1 MRFLISEKLSPHK
14 YKTPEGYLICTD
26 AVLSRTGKQ
35 EYRRC
40 ELFGDAC
47 DNAEE
52 IVQVNR
58 EDSEVFSD
66 KAMASFENKPVCIQH
81 PDVDVNSENHSEL
94 AVGFVRDIHK
104 GVDNGQ
110 PVMLGTLVITNK
122 EAVDDIESGKYKELS
137 CGYDCDVSED
147 DLSQRNIRGNHVALC
162 EQGRAGIARIVDSV
176 DAKFFGKTVPYEVW
190 LTYPK
195 TGRRF
200 MAAAYMTAKEA
211 RENSIQL
218 RKEWANNKDGIPN
231 IEIKVNDDIDNK
243 EKTMK
248 DANIHTLKA
257 ALNYL
262 SRMYRNDP
270 GIEYVMSYLKNAGY
284 DVSVESIRGWNANR
298 NVPGEQIKQYI
309 LNVNID
315 GKVKHILVQLY
326 ADEGVWE
333 VKEINAYMLDSVK
346 DARTREQ
353 IQADIDVIEREIDW
367 CEDHNNMWKLDDLYK
382 QLDRLQ
388 NELKGV
394 KDSMKDADFSKKSKQ
409 GYDVIEMYRDGSR
422 LHAILKRAN
431 DYVVAYG
438 YDTTDGTWA
447 QGRYV
452 DKYANAKATL
462 FEEKPYAKK
471 IQDAIED
478 DTMTYKKYNDKI
490 SSFIFDKKKLE
501 AIVKEIQS
509 EPGLL
514 GGEKSALIMKVNS
527 YINDLERMEDSV
539 YTVKYTKDNVTY
551 IRKVKANSMSDA
563 IAKATHD

>member
-81 PDVDVNSENHSEL
+81 PDVDVNSENHNEL

-176 DAKFFGKTVPYEVW
+176 DDAKFFGKTVPYEVW

-248 DANIHTLKA
+248 DA
-257 ALNYL
+257 
-262 SRMYRNDP
+262 
-270 GIEYVMSYLKNAGY
+270 
-284 DVSVESIRGWNANR
+284 
-298 NVPGEQIKQYI
+298 
-309 LNVNID
+309 
-315 GKVKHILVQLY
+315 
-326 ADEGVWE
+326 
-333 VKEINAYMLDSVK
+333 
-346 DARTREQ
+346 
-353 IQADIDVIEREIDW
+353 
-367 CEDHNNMWKLDDLYK
+367 
-382 QLDRLQ
+382 
-388 NELKGV
+388 
-394 KDSMKDADFSKKSKQ
+394 DFSKKSKQ
-409 GYDVIEMYRDGSR
+409 GYDVIEMYRDRSR

-514 GGEKSALIMKVNS
+514 GGEKSALIMKANS

-539 YTVKYTKDNVTY
+539 YTVKYTKDDVTY

>member
-147 DLSQRNIRGNHVALC
+147 DLSQRNIRGNHIALC

-176 DAKFFGKTVPYEVW
+176 D
-190 LTYPK
+190 
-195 TGRRF
+195 
-200 MAAAYMTAKEA
+200 
-211 RENSIQL
+211 
-218 RKEWANNKDGIPN
+218 NK
-231 IEIKVNDDIDNK
+231 K
-243 EKTMK
+243 KTMK
-248 DANIHTLKA
+248 DVNIHTLKA
-257 ALNYL
+257 ALNHL

-367 CEDHNNMWKLDDLYK
+367 YEDYNNMWKLDDLYK
-382 QLDRLQ
+382 ILDRLQ

-471 IQDAIED
+471 IQDAIKD
-478 DTMTYKKYNDKI
+478 DSMTYKKYNDKI
-490 SSFIFDKKKLE
+490 SSFITNKKKLE
-501 AIVKEIQS
+501 ATVKEIQS

-514 GGEKSALIMKVNS
+514 GGEKSALIMKANS